1 MVVVEEEGIIEG
13 ELPVDLRSE
22 SRLESS
28 EVKRTRVLLSSGKYY
43 DVDVQLIM
51 SISWLRTNGVS
62 KFAIFVK
69 QHN

>member
-28 EVKRTRVLLSSGKYY
+28 EVKRIRVLLSSGKYY

>member
-1 MVVVEEEGIIEG
+1 VVVVEEEGIIEG

-51 SISWLRTNGVS
+51 SISWLRTSGVS

>member
-1 MVVVEEEGIIEG
+1 VVVVEEEGIIEG

>member
-1 MVVVEEEGIIEG
+1 MVVEEEGIIEG

>member
-1 MVVVEEEGIIEG
+1 VVVVEEEGIIEG

-28 EVKRTRVLLSSGKYY
+28 EVKRIRVLLSSGKYY

>member
-1 MVVVEEEGIIEG
+1 MEEEGIIEG

-28 EVKRTRVLLSSGKYY
+28 EVKRIRVLLSSGKYY